1 LYVDFFFEDVR
12 ALGAWRPCPP
22 DSFANLRFAVYWAK
36 GVGGNFTCLFIVC
49 RKAVLERA
57 FLTGDKEKVWKFS
70 ISYLSANRL
79 HLAIASGKSKIS
91 RANKTK

>member
-1 LYVDFFFEDVR
+1 MLIFFFEDVR

-49 RKAVLERA
+49 RKAVPKEGVSDGGLRECA
-57 FLTGDKEKVWKFS
+57 DFLDFMPVG
-70 ISYLSANRL
+70 
-79 HLAIASGKSKIS
+79 
-91 RANKTK
+91 